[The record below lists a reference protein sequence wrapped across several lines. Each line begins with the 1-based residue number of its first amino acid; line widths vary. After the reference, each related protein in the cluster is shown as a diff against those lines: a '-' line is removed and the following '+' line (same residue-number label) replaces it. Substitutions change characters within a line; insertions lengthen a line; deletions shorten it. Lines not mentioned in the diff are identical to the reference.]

1 MNRRPVLRRNEQH
14 FLAARRAAQMAR
26 QARMAR
32 QVHEIG
38 DLVHGDKG
46 DVLMVTAVFP
56 GEVVLRRLALDAR
69 QRPEFG
75 MYDGPPVR
83 RLMTEA

>member
-1 MNRRPVLRRNEQH
+1 
-14 FLAARRAAQMAR
+14 
-26 QARMAR
+26 MAR

-56 GEVVLRRLALDAR
+56 DEVVLRRLALDDR

-75 MYDGPPVR
+75 TYDGPPVR
-83 RLMTEA
+83 RLMAEV